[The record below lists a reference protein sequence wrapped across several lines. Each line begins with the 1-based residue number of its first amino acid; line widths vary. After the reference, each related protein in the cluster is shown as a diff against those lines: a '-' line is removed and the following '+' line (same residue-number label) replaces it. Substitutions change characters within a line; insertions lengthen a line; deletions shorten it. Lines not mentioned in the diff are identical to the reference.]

1 MDHKTIIFRTRFGW
15 MGLVGTPKGIA
26 RIVLPRVSRGAVAFE
41 LAPRAM
47 AGNGRRA
54 VPSVTLRGNG
64 AGAVETV
71 LGQARE
77 QLTEFLQ
84 GTRQV
89 LNFPLDLAQGSSF
102 QRRVWLAARR
112 IPFGRVR
119 SYGWIAARVGGPRYA
134 RAVGHALGS
143 NPVPVIVPCHRVVGH
158 DGSLTGFAGGL
169 PLKRKLL
176 ELEGTYKQLQR
187 HGREAR

>member
-1 MDHKTIIFRTRFGW
+1 MGNKAIMFHTRFGW
-15 MGLVGTPKGIA
+15 MGLVGTPQGIA
-26 RIVLPRVSRGAVAFE
+26 HIVLPRPSRRAVASE
-41 LAPRAM
+41 LALRTVAR
-47 AGNGRRA
+47 NGRRA
-54 VPSVTLRGNG
+54 LRAPALRQNG
-64 AGAVETV
+64 AHAAGTV
-71 LGQARE
+71 LGQARQ
-77 QLTEFLQ
+77 QLTDFFQ
-84 GTRQV
+84 GTTRT
-89 LNFPLDLAQGSSF
+89 LDFPLDLSHGSSF

-119 SYGWIAARVGGPRYA
+119 SYGWIASRVGGSRYA

-176 ELEGTYKQLQR
+176 ELEGTYKELQR
-187 HGREAR
+187 GRR

>member
-1 MDHKTIIFRTRFGW
+1 MDNKRIIFRTRLGW
-15 MGLVGTPKGIA
+15 MGLVGTPHGIA
-26 RIVLPRVSRGAVAFE
+26 HIVLPRASRRAVSSELASRAVA
-41 LAPRAM
+41 R
-47 AGNGRRA
+47 NGRRGSRSTT
-54 VPSVTLRGNG
+54 VQKNKTR
-64 AGAVETV
+64 AVETV
-71 LGQARE
+71 IGQAKQ
-77 QLTEFLQ
+77 QLEKFLD
-84 GTRQV
+84 GTQRV
-89 LNFPLDLAQGSSF
+89 LDFPLDLSHGSTF

-119 SYGWIAARVGGPRYA
+119 SYGWIASRVGGAHYA

-187 HGREAR
+187 VAR

>member
-1 MDHKTIIFRTRFGW
+1 MTNKTIIFRTRFGW
-15 MGLVGTPKGIA
+15 MGLAGTEQGVA
-26 RIVLPRVSRGAVAFE
+26 RIVLPRASRRAVSSE
-41 LAPRAM
+41 LGRRTVVR
-47 AGNGRRA
+47 NGRR
-54 VPSVTLRGNG
+54 VGYRTSVQKSG
-64 AGAVETV
+64 ARPVEAI
-71 LGQARE
+71 LGQARQ
-77 QLTEFLQ
+77 QLTDFLE
-84 GTRQV
+84 GTQRI
-89 LNFPLDLAQGSSF
+89 LDFPLDLSHGSSF

-119 SYGWIAARVGGPRYA
+119 SYGWIASRVGGAHYA

-158 DGSLTGFAGGL
+158 NGSLTGFAGGL

-187 HGREAR
+187 VAY

>member
-1 MDHKTIIFRTRFGW
+1 MDNKTIIFRTRFGW
-15 MGLVGTPKGIA
+15 MGLVGTPRGIA
-26 RIVLPRVSRGAVAFE
+26 RIVLPRASRKAVASEVALGAV
-41 LAPRAM
+41 

-54 VPSVTLRGNG
+54 ARSTSIERNG
-64 AGAVETV
+64 AGAAGTV
-71 LGQARE
+71 LRRARQ
-77 QLTEFLQ
+77 QLTEFFQ

-89 LNFPLDLAQGSSF
+89 LDFPLDLSRGSSF
-102 QRRVWLAARR
+102 QRRVWLAAQR

-119 SYGWIAARVGGPRYA
+119 SYGWIASRVGGAAYA

-169 PLKRKLL
+169 SLKRKLL
-176 ELEGTYKQLQR
+176 TLEGTYNQLRQ
-187 HGREAR
+187 GAR